1 MTDPEV
7 SVIKLEG
14 EQAKAMLKMLGV
26 IGDESDDVGFTASAE
41 IGTDR
46 ANSHKPQRNSVL
58 EALADLVPFVSRK
71 RFERELK
78 EGNERFV
85 RLDELARRVFAKA
98 KRAEALEGFA
108 ESVGIESVNRVHKH
122 ENGSCVNEY
131 TVELDFEKAQ
141 AGWLSV
147 GYEFKRVAVEG
158 TRDFNPDDVTRGGM
172 PGGEQR

>member
-7 SVIKLEG
+7 SVIELKG
-14 EQAKAMLKMLGV
+14 DQAKALLKMLG
-26 IGDESDDVGFTASAE
+26 ILPADSDTDGATVAVTGS
-41 IGTDR
+41 DR

-78 EGNERFV
+78 EGHERFV
-85 RLDELARRVFAKA
+85 RLDELARKVFAKA

-108 ESVGIESVNRVHKH
+108 ESVGIEAVNRVHVH
-122 ENGSCVNEY
+122 ENGNCVNEY

-141 AGWLSV
+141 AGWFSV
-147 GYEFKRVAVEG
+147 GYEFKKVVAEG
-158 TRDFNPDDVTRGGM
+158 TKDFDPNDVTRGGM